1 MQDGRIGT
9 HEPSVP
15 GVTDNSWMTNFPPQ
29 WDDGTNADS
38 AEHQI
43 HWYDDR
49 TVIIRQALRTNF
61 EGPFIYLLLGTER
74 ALLLDT
80 GTGHTNLRKVVDD
93 LLEGRDLELVVAHT
107 HGHGDHVGGDDQ
119 FKDEEQGKEGMRGA
133 VVVGKSAEEVA
144 AFFGITAWPEQ
155 VVEFDLGDRV
165 LDVVP
170 IPGHHPSHLAFY
182 DRTTRLLLTGDS
194 LYPGRLYVFDW
205 PAYRASIARLAAFVA
220 DGKPVD
226 LVLGTHIE
234 MSQEPGVDYEFGS
247 DRHPGEH
254 PLQLPPEALTQLA
267 DALATA
273 GDIPQRIV
281 RDDFI
286 VFPLSPEGVPL

>member
-1 MQDGRIGT
+1 M
-9 HEPSVP
+9 S
-15 GVTDNSWMTNFPPQ
+15 NFPPK
-29 WDDGTNADS
+29 WDDGTIADS

-43 HWYDDR
+43 HWYDER

-80 GTGHTNLRKVVDD
+80 GTGHVDLRKVVDG
-93 LLEGRDLELVVAHT
+93 LLEGRGLELVVAHT
-107 HGHGDHVGGDDQ
+107 HGHGDHTGGDAQ
-119 FKDEEQGKEGMRGA
+119 FEN
-133 VVVGKSAEEVA
+133 VVGKSAEDVA
-144 AFFGITAWPEQ
+144 AYFGITSWPDQ
-155 VVEFDLGDRV
+155 LVQFDLGDRV

-182 DRTTRLLLTGDS
+182 DRSTQLLLTGDS

-205 PAYRASIARLAAFVA
+205 PAFRASISRLAAFVA
-220 DGKPVD
+220 ASNPVR

-234 MSQEPGVDYEFGS
+234 MSQQPGVDFEFGS
-247 DRHPGEH
+247 DRHPDEH
-254 PLQLPPEALTQLA
+254 QLQLAPEALTELS
-267 DALATA
+267 DALEEA
-273 GDIPQRIV
+273 GDTPRRIV

-286 VFPLSPEGVPL
+286 VFPLSPAGEPL